1 MAAVP
6 HYPSFPSVAFP
17 HTQAKEPPAH
27 SRPHIHPMAQIKVRR
42 FKHIPAEIT
51 VPGDKSIS
59 HRAAMF
65 AGMAKGRTVI
75 EGFLPSEDCISTV
88 HAMEA
93 LGAEV
98 EWLEETPGI
107 GYTRLAITGKGS
119 KLKAPLKEI
128 DCGNSGTTIRLL
140 SGILAGQDFS
150 ATLFGDSSLSKRPM
164 KRIADPLTLMGAKVE
179 GQGEK
184 LSPPIRI
191 TGAPLQ
197 PITYTL
203 PVASAQVKSAVLL
216 AGLFAPGKTSV
227 VEPVPTRNHT
237 ERIMTHFGVKW
248 LRDGHT
254 ITVYG
259 GQTPEAQD
267 IIVPGDISSAAFWM
281 VAAAAT
287 PGAQITLKNVGLN
300 DTRTG
305 IIAVLI
311 RMGAIITSSESENKG
326 EPRGNITIKGTQLNA
341 TVIGGSEIPNVIDEL
356 PILAVAAALARGKT
370 LIKDAQ
376 ELRVKETDRIAA
388 VAGNLRKMGVAV
400 IETEDGMEIMG
411 GSELKA
417 ATIETYHDHRIAMAF
432 AIAGLYAEGTTVIEG
447 TECIR
452 TSYPSFEADLA
463 RFQSNKPDSAPPL
476 NVISRMP
483 RRMGLETLSE
493 EDAAD

>member
-1 MAAVP
+1 
-6 HYPSFPSVAFP
+6 
-17 HTQAKEPPAH
+17 
-27 SRPHIHPMAQIKVRR
+27 MAQLKVRR
-42 FKHIPAEIT
+42 FKNIPAEIT

-75 EGFLPSEDCISTV
+75 EGFLPSEDCVSTV

-119 KLKAPLKEI
+119 KLKAPLREI
-128 DCGNSGTTIRLL
+128 DCGNSGTTMRLL

-150 ATLFGDSSLSKRPM
+150 ATLIGDASLSRRPM
-164 KRIADPLTLMGAKVE
+164 KRVADPLSLMGAQMV

-184 LSPPIRI
+184 ICAPVQI
-191 TGAPLQ
+191 TGAQLQ

-227 VEPVPTRNHT
+227 VEPVVTRNHT
-237 ERIMTHFGVKW
+237 ERIMTHFGIKW

-254 ITVYG
+254 ISVYG
-259 GQTPEAQD
+259 GQSPEPND

-287 PGAQITLKNVGLN
+287 PGVQITLKNVGLN

-305 IIAVLI
+305 VIKVLLA
-311 RMGAIITSSESENKG
+311 MGATISTSETENTG
-326 EPRGNITIKGTQLNA
+326 EPRGNVVVKGGQLNA
-341 TVIGGSEIPNVIDEL
+341 TVIGGDIIPNVIDEL

-388 VAGNLRKMGVAV
+388 VAGNLRKMGVGV
-400 IETEDGMEIMG
+400 IETDDGMEIMG
-411 GSELKA
+411 GAELKG
-417 ATIETYHDHRIAMAF
+417 ATIETFHDHRIAMAF
-432 AIAGLYAEGTTVIEG
+432 AIAGLYAEGTTIIEG

-463 RFQSNKPDSAPPL
+463 RFQTSKPDSAPPL
-476 NVISRMP
+476 NVITRMP